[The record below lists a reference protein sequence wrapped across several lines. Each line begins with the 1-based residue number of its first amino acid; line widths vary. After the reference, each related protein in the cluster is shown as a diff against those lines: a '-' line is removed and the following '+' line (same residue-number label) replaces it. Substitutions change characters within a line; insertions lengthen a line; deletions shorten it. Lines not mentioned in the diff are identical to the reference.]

1 VLGYL
6 ANTLDY
12 CIKYE
17 GIENG
22 KTGVEAIGY
31 SRGILPQVS
40 DFKCYV
46 DASFAADLDTRR
58 STTGYVFKIAG
69 GPVSWQSRMQT
80 SVALSSMESEYMA
93 ASAAAQEAIWLNR
106 LLEEMGF
113 RSKKPIILYEDNKAA
128 ILFSDH
134 PGDHRRSKHIDT
146 RKYFLRDAV
155 INGEIKLEYIKT
167 TEQLADGLTKALTPD
182 HHLQGVRG
190 LLTSYQMS
198 KTV

>member
-1 VLGYL
+1 M
-6 ANTLDY
+6 
-12 CIKYE
+12 
-17 GIENG
+17 
-22 KTGVEAIGY
+22 
-31 SRGILPQVS
+31 PQLS
-40 DFKCYV
+40 DLKCYV

-80 SVALSSMESEYMA
+80 SVALSSMKSEYMA

-113 RSKKPIILYEDNKAA
+113 HSTKPIILYEDNKAA
-128 ILFSDH
+128 IL
-134 PGDHRRSKHIDT
+134 SKHIDT

-155 INGEIKLEYIKT
+155 INGKIKLEYIKT
-167 TEQLADGLTKALTPD
+167 TDQLADGLTKALTPD